1 MNIILTILIVIV
13 SLIVLLLIIGLFTKK
28 RYAVSREIVI
38 DKPVAQ
44 VFSYLRLQK
53 NQEQFNKWVMTDPGK
68 KVEMRGTDGTVGSVY
83 AWNGNKQA
91 GEGEVEIIRLIE
103 NQQID
108 TEVRF
113 VRPFTSSANIT
124 LITTPVSADQ
134 TRINWGFTSAMKY
147 PMNIMLVLMGMEK
160 LLGRDME
167 TSLGNLKKI
176 LEE

>member
-1 MNIILTILIVIV
+1 MNILLTILIVIV
-13 SLIVLLLIIGLFTKK
+13 ALIVLILIIGLFTKR

-38 DKPVAQ
+38 NKPVQ
-44 VFSYLRLQK
+44 EVFDYVRLQK
-53 NQEQFNKWVMTDPGK
+53 NQEQFNKWVMTDPEK
-68 KVEMRGTDGTVGSVY
+68 KVEIRGTDGTVGSIY

-91 GEGEVEIIRLIE
+91 GEGEVEIMQIRE

-124 LITTPVSADQ
+124 LTTTPVSPDQ

-167 TSLGNLKKI
+167 KSLGNLKKI
-176 LEE
+176 LEG